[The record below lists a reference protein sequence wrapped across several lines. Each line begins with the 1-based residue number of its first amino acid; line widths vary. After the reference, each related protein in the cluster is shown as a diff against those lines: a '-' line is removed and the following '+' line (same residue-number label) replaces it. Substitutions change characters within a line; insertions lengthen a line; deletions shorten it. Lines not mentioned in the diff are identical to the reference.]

1 MTDKVALFAIRIIFV
16 LALVHMVGYFLVNAL
31 AGKDLTGEIFAL
43 LGGAIG
49 ATIGCIWSPHRASSK
64 P

>member
-1 MTDKVALFAIRIIFV
+1 MTDKVAYFAIGI
-16 LALVHMVGYFLVNAL
+16 ALVVIVGHFLVIAL

-49 ATIGCIWSPHRASSK
+49 ASFPAKSLLYSGGP
-64 P
+64 

>member
-1 MTDKVALFAIRIIFV
+1 MTDKVAYFAIGI
-16 LALVHMVGYFLVNAL
+16 ALVVIVGHFLVIAL

-49 ATIGCIWSPHRASSK
+49 AAIGCIWSPHRASSK

>member
-1 MTDKVALFAIRIIFV
+1 MTDKVAYFAIGI
-16 LALVHMVGYFLVNAL
+16 ALVVIVGHFLVIAL

-49 ATIGCIWSPHRASSK
+49 ASAAFWSPHRASSK

>member
-1 MTDKVALFAIRIIFV
+1 MRAYFAIGI
-16 LALVHMVGYFLVNAL
+16 ALVVIVGHFLVIAL

-49 ATIGCIWSPHRASSK
+49 AAIGCIWSPHRASSK